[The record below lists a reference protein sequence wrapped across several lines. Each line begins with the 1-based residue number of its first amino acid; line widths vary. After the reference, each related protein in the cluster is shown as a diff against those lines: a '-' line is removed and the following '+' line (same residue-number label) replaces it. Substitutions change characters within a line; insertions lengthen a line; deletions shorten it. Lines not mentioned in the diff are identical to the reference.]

1 MTSLGAKHAYLGEK
15 LKIMSRM
22 ADPKRFAPLS
32 SNYEDWWQRLAGQK
46 NLAVIIGLTGGKDD
60 GIVRA
65 VVQVSRMMRGEA
77 KITPAQ
83 LMRLAQHFKL
93 DACDPDAHR
102 WLHDA
107 VPADEFE
114 RLLIASK
121 WADPNLPQ
129 RTRFAAPWD
138 VLKVLGASFP
148 LIRGRL
154 HVDAF
159 DLLDRARHESAPPAP
174 EITRGVTSRHE
185 DYLDLPHLAP
195 LSRVGLRLDGAEGRW
210 ALVLN
215 LDWGSISDPG
225 YGLVCL
231 APGAQAPYRPL
242 QRRDL
247 LPELPARH
255 RPESRGWLVTPEPG
269 RQDFLVFLTAQ
280 AIDPL
285 PWSKE
290 AEEHRLAPE
299 QLDRLVAYLQD
310 RPELGTEIHHAPFL
324 VLTGEND
331 GIAG

>member
-60 GIVRA
+60 EIVRA
-65 VVQVSRMMRGEA
+65 VVQVSRMLRGHT
-77 KITPAQ
+77 KITPVQ

-93 DACDPDAHR
+93 DQGHPDAHQ

-107 VPADEFE
+107 VTPEEFE
-114 RLLIASK
+114 RLLTDSK
-121 WADPNLPQ
+121 WADPNLP
-129 RTRFAAPWD
+129 RRARFAAPRD
-138 VLKVLGASFP
+138 VLKVLEASFP

-154 HVDAF
+154 QVGAF
-159 DLLDRARHESAPPAP
+159 DLLDRARHEPAPPAP
-174 EITRGVTSRHE
+174 EITRGITSRHE
-185 DYLDLPHLAP
+185 EYLGLPHLPP

-231 APGAQAPYRPL
+231 APGAQASYRPL
-242 QRRDL
+242 QRRAL
-247 LPELPARH
+247 LPELPARR
-255 RPESRGWLVTPEPG
+255 RPDSRGWLVTPDLG
-269 RQDFLVFLTAQ
+269 RQDFLVILTAQ

-285 PWSKE
+285 PWSKDT
-290 AEEHRLAPE
+290 EEHHLAPE
-299 QLDRLVAYLQD
+299 QLDRLVAYLQEH
-310 RPELGTEIHHAPFL
+310 PELLTEIHHAPFL
-324 VLTGEND
+324 VLTAEND